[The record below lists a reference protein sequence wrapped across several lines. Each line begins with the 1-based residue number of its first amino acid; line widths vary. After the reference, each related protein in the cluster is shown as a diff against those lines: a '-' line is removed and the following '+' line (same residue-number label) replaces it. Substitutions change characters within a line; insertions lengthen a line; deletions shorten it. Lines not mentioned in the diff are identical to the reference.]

1 MDKTCK
7 FHELWLNTELIFCD
21 YPKAYGKI
29 LLAFRRGNQFHANS
43 RSAYKVTRGRP
54 IHRFCRLIGTI
65 IDLQN
70 YRLSAKIHA
79 DSFVLLLLL
88 ERLRRVCYHY
98 TVWERPLE
106 AEITDSTCCLFWHV
120 TLRCTERETSNA
132 HLNAANR
139 KSCRETERHSHSFPL
154 NNIIAYSSQI
164 IVNVHND
171 FTLGYKLC
179 IVHFSAKGLSFCG
192 SNTVWMLHIVSSN
205 RSRSLFP
212 LALFFKHRTSNSFM
226 PHSSF
231 LKQTYVRL
239 VIK

>member
-70 YRLSAKIHA
+70 YQLSAKIHA

-106 AEITDSTCCLFWHV
+106 ARNHWQHVLFVLTRDTALHRAGNFKRAFKCSQQKI
-120 TLRCTERETSNA
+120 LPR
-132 HLNAANR
+132 NR
-139 KSCRETERHSHSFPL
+139 AP
-154 NNIIAYSSQI
+154 
-164 IVNVHND
+164 
-171 FTLGYKLC
+171 FT
-179 IVHFSAKGLSFCG
+179 
-192 SNTVWMLHIVSSN
+192 
-205 RSRSLFP
+205 
-212 LALFFKHRTSNSFM
+212 
-226 PHSSF
+226 
-231 LKQTYVRL
+231 
-239 VIK
+239 